1 MTIEEFN
8 EKYKDYLGKG
18 HYGLDINNQEVI
30 EYLDDKFQ
38 ELIKIPG
45 FMYYQIKLKFNKPRV
60 YIDTGEG
67 SNIFHEM
74 EQEIY
79 KILID

>member
-1 MTIEEFN
+1 MITTI
-8 EKYKDYLGKG
+8 
-18 HYGLDINNQEVI
+18 IV
-30 EYLDDKFQ
+30 
-38 ELIKIPG
+38 ELITAVIGPAVLEWV
-45 FMYYQIKLKFNKPRV
+45 KLKFNKPRV